1 MVSSPKL
8 GPLSVKKNI
17 GDYLKSMSVAHLGE
31 DEVEVRMMRL
41 PGTLPLSPGQG
52 EGEGDRDTGSEEWLA
67 YSGSGLPAV
76 AGHSYH
82 ISILGMMILTL
93 YLNAGSHRG
102 WQGRP
107 LVWEEGHTPVRGDD
121 AGQVGGRGAL
131 NLESSSILAPM

>member
-1 MVSSPKL
+1 MSPTETGMFVRKDL
-8 GPLSVKKNI
+8 TTGCS
-17 GDYLKSMSVAHLGE
+17 HLGE

-41 PGTLPLSPGQG
+41 PGTLLLSPGQG

-76 AGHSYH
+76 TGHSYH

-107 LVWEEGHTPVRGDD
+107 LVWEEGHPPVRGDD

-131 NLESSSILAPM
+131 YLESSSILTPMRCILT